1 MRISVRSVGSM
12 VVIVAALA
20 SHACG
25 GKADSQ
31 PAASSTPPASTAPAT
46 TTPPASVTSAS
57 TTAEFGVAEC
67 DDYFKKYLA
76 CIDKLA
82 PAAQTSARETLEQ
95 ARTAWKQAASTDAGR
110 SALAT
115 TCKAAS
121 DAAAPSMRAQGCSW

>member
-1 MRISVRSVGSM
+1 M

-31 PAASSTPPASTAPAT
+31 PAASSTPQASTAPAT
-46 TTPPASVTSAS
+46 TTPPASVTPASTAPAS
-57 TTAEFGVAEC
+57 TTASADFGVAEC

-82 PAAQTSARETLEQ
+82 PAAQTQARQVVEQ
-95 ARTAWKQAASTDAGR
+95 SRTAWKQAASSVEGKA
-110 SALAT
+110 ALAS

-121 DAAAPSMRAQGCSW
+121 DAAATAMRAQGCAW